1 MTIVIANTKGGVAKT
16 TMAVHMAA
24 VLGAQHRTLLVDA
37 DPQGSAL
44 SWAEEIEDYPAVAV
58 GRGRSR
64 GLARDLRS
72 LARDFDYV
80 VVDTPGSRESGI
92 AGQAMSAADLVLVP
106 IAPTAADFADMPKT
120 IELIDDAVVA
130 APPRVLAVLT
140 RVRPG
145 TRSRSDARA
154 ALIEHGL
161 EVATTELP
169 LRESIAGA
177 YGGPLAEPA
186 LWEALIQ
193 EITRIKVAA

>member
-1 MTIVIANTKGGVAKT
+1 MIIVIANTKGGVAKT

-24 VLGAQHRTLLVDA
+24 VLGAWHRTLLVDA

-44 SWAEEIEDYPAVAV
+44 SWAEEVEDFPAVAV

-92 AGQAMSAADLVLVP
+92 AGQAVSAADLVLVP
-106 IAPTAADFADMPKT
+106 IAPTAADFADMPRT

-130 APPRVLAVLT
+130 TPPEVRAVLC

-154 ALIEHGL
+154 ALIENGVA
-161 EVATTELP
+161 VATTEVP

-177 YGGPLAEPA
+177 YGGPLTEPA
-186 LWEALIQ
+186 LWQALAD
-193 EITRIKVAA
+193 EITRSGAGA